1 MDWMTVAA
9 LAYMNK
15 TANEIR
21 YFTEEV
27 ELEQTEFVRS

>member
-1 MDWMTVAA
+1 MIIAA

-21 YFTEEV
+21 YFKKYNKLFQEIV
-27 ELEQTEFVRS
+27 DDI